1 MHVLC
6 KCHVCVGFHTV
17 IAFTLLLVTR
27 FRSREMTEK
36 RTKRTKLKVPKN
48 STHSLQSPD
57 KFGAERSWRDHER
70 RLRKIEAWMAN
81 QVEEGDR
88 FALHSEKDRIA
99 KLPKKRGPKTISG
112 AELDSRL
119 GILVP
124 FLESQW
130 PELGPLCG
138 PKPNLRALK
147 KAFIGFAKPV
157 APARV
162 GTVDDHRAAAQRL
175 LVSFDQLAVFL
186 TEHQDRFAG
195 DPRQIANAMAG
206 CPEIRF
212 WTSLKRCQQRPSQ
225 VGIHPR
231 AIKSYIQRKHPKL
244 YKKLSEN
251 PSTPELAAFWH
262 RYRTKDEV
270 LIGLK
275 ASDLERLWESGKHR

>member
-1 MHVLC
+1 M
-6 KCHVCVGFHTV
+6 
-17 IAFTLLLVTR
+17 
-27 FRSREMTEK
+27 
-36 RTKRTKLKVPKN
+36 
-48 STHSLQSPD
+48 
-57 KFGAERSWRDHER
+57 
-70 RLRKIEAWMAN
+70 
-81 QVEEGDR
+81 
-88 FALHSEKDRIA
+88 HSEEARIA
-99 KLPKKRGPKTISG
+99 NLPKKRGPKTISD

-119 GILVP
+119 RILVP

-138 PKPNLRALK
+138 PEPNLRALK
-147 KAFIGFAKPV
+147 KALIGFAKPV
-157 APARV
+157 APALV
-162 GTVDDHRAAAQRL
+162 GTVDDHRAAADRL
-175 LVSFDQLAVFL
+175 LRSFDQLAVFL

-244 YKKLSEN
+244 FKKLSEN
-251 PSTPELAAFWH
+251 TSTPELAAFRL

-275 ASDLERLWESGKHR
+275 APDLERLWKMGIPRELNA